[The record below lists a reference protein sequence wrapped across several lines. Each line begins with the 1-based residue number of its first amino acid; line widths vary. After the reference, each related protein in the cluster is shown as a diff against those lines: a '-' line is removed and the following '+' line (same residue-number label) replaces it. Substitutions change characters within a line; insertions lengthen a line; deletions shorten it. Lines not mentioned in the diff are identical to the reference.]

1 MPALARATRPTLPP
15 LTAVRAFEAAARH
28 LSFTRAASELHVTQ
42 SAVSHQVR
50 TLEDWLG
57 FSLFR
62 RCNREIQLTEEGAA
76 YLPAVR
82 AALNRLRAATES
94 LVHRDFEELLS
105 ISTTESFATH
115 WLIPRLPHF
124 LQTHPQ
130 LDVRITTQNPVD
142 EFGNESEDISPPW
155 IDAVIRYGRGNWP
168 GLRTLKLF
176 GEEIFPVC
184 APALLRGEH
193 PLTDPRNLR
202 FHTLLHD
209 DMQMQWRTW
218 LLAVGMEDIDVG
230 RGPRFSHSHMV
241 ITAALRGLGVALGR
255 SALVAEELAAGN
267 LVRLYDQ
274 QVPAEYA
281 YYLLVRESSA
291 AQPKIGAFQQWLLA
305 QVASFT
311 RT

>member
-1 MPALARATRPTLPP
+1 MARAPRPTLPP
-15 LTAVRAFEAAARH
+15 LTAVRAFEAAARL

-57 FSLFR
+57 FPLFHR
-62 RCNREIQLTEEGAA
+62 NNREIQLTEEGIA

-82 AALNRLRAATES
+82 SALNKLRAATES
-94 LVHRDFEELLS
+94 LVHRDFDELLS
-105 ISTTESFATH
+105 ISTSESFATH
-115 WLIPRLPHF
+115 WLIPRLSLF
-124 LQTHPQ
+124 LKANPS
-130 LDVRITTQNPVD
+130 LDVRLTTQNPVD
-142 EFGNESEDISPPW
+142 EFGNESEEFAPPW

-176 GEEIFPVC
+176 SEEISPVC
-184 APALLRGEH
+184 APALLEGEY

-202 FHTLLHD
+202 HHTLLHD

-218 LLAVGMEDIDVG
+218 LLSAGFDDIEAT

-255 SALVAEELAAGN
+255 SALVAEEIAAGN
-267 LVRLYDQ
+267 LVRPYEQ
-274 QVPAEYA
+274 QVPAEYS
-281 YYLLVRESSA
+281 YYLLTRDSSSE
-291 AQPKIGAFQQWLLA
+291 QPKISAFQRWLLA
-305 QVASFT
+305 QVSQFT
-311 RT
+311 QH